1 MKNFFWVV
9 FTAGK
14 LRKLWW
20 PVESWNGL
28 ERRHTH
34 YIFNSVI
41 EINSHFLVTEKRN
54 VIRIKIEHNSKFS
67 WNVRCIGWYFHLFEY
82 LVPEKCISDIWHLVP
97 KRCISDIWHVSF
109 PQNFPTNLA
118 GWVSFSKQLA
128 ENGTCF
134 LTGKTQLLNRLALGF
149 KDLNLIICT
158 SVWAVHANLDKS
170 PSLCTPNHKS
180 CASCI

>member
-82 LVPEKCISDIWHLVP
+82 LVPEKCILTSDILCQRDVFLTSDMSLSPKTFRRIWPAGFLSQNNLQSSTTSTITEYRLNTEYSINRMIAFSP
-97 KRCISDIWHVSF
+97 GKLKRCICNFRKGSF
-109 PQNFPTNLA
+109 
-118 GWVSFSKQLA
+118 
-128 ENGTCF
+128 
-134 LTGKTQLLNRLALGF
+134 
-149 KDLNLIICT
+149 
-158 SVWAVHANLDKS
+158 
-170 PSLCTPNHKS
+170 
-180 CASCI
+180 